1 MAEKESE
8 IRLKPTDSE
17 ADPDDGRSAFS
28 APVRLNPTGTPPP
41 DPPMPR
47 ILFVDDEPMILNSLR
62 LRFSRRHPDWDCSFA
77 ADGLEALER
86 VDEGAFDVVVTD
98 MRMPGMDGATL
109 LGIIRER
116 HPQTFRVVLSG
127 QMSRDAQLRALPV
140 THRFHAKPCVPADL
154 EQTIEQALDL
164 SRQLDDQAI
173 ARVVGGLQRLPAAPK
188 LYARITRMMADHRVG
203 LNQIARTVDQ
213 DPAMAARLLH
223 VANSAFFGVRR
234 QIRTSLEALNWLGV
248 DLTRKL
254 VLSSELA
261 VTFGSGASVRL
272 IEEVQLHATLT
283 ARIASRLVPA
293 RSARV
298 VSTAALLHEVGR
310 LVIAG
315 GEPGVFEEIQEAERS
330 LGDLCAAERSVL
342 GFTHAEVGAYLL
354 NLWGLPLDIVEAVA
368 NHHSPSATKG
378 GQGLSHAG
386 AIYVASELAVEARQ
400 RSPYAPDPRKLRLD
414 PQWLRSVGVEL
425 KLHEWCLLANHQH
438 GLMATAEPRP
448 RA

>member
-1 MAEKESE
+1 
-8 IRLKPTDSE
+8 
-17 ADPDDGRSAFS
+17 
-28 APVRLNPTGTPPP
+28 
-41 DPPMPR
+41 MPR

-62 LRFSRRHPDWDCSFA
+62 LRFSRRHPEWDCSFA
-77 ADGLEALER
+77 ADGLDALDHIDR
-86 VDEGAFDVVVTD
+86 GAFDVVVTD

-109 LGIIRER
+109 LGMVRER

-154 EQTIEQALDL
+154 EQTIEQALEL

-173 ARVVGGLQRLPAAPK
+173 ARVVGGLQRLPAAPR
-188 LYARITRMMADHRVG
+188 LYAQITRMMADHRVG
-203 LNQIARTVDQ
+203 LNQIAATVDQ

-261 VTFGSGASVRL
+261 VTFGSGASRKL
-272 IEEVQLHATLT
+272 IEDVQAHATLT

-293 RSARV
+293 SKARV

-310 LVIAG
+310 LVLANG
-315 GEPGVFEEIQEAERS
+315 ERS
-330 LGDLCAAERSVL
+330 VVERIRLLEAQHGDLCAAEREVL

-354 NLWGLPLDIVEAVA
+354 NLWGLPLDIVDAVA
-368 NHHSPSATKG
+368 HHHDPC
-378 GQGLSHAG
+378 QGKRARELTPAG
-386 AIYVASELAVEARQ
+386 AIYVASELAVAARQ

-414 PQWLRSVGVEL
+414 PAWLRSMGVEL
-425 KLHEWCLLANHQH
+425 KLHEWCLLANHQFS
-438 GLMATAEPRP
+438 LMSHAPPAGRP
-448 RA
+448 

>member
-1 MAEKESE
+1 MPGSHQE
-8 IRLKPTDSE
+8 RLKTSGGST
-17 ADPDDGRSAFS
+17 DPDDGGRVYPDGS
-28 APVRLNPTGTPPP
+28 RLLPPLSTTPEPA
-41 DPPMPR
+41 MPR

-62 LRFSRRHPDWDCSFA
+62 LRFSRRHPDWECSFA
-77 ADGLEALER
+77 SDGLEALDH
-86 VDEGAFDVVVTD
+86 VSQGAFDVVVTD

-109 LGIIRER
+109 LGMIRER

-140 THRFHAKPCVPADL
+140 THRFHHKPCVPADL

-173 ARVVGGLQRLPAAPK
+173 ARVVGGLQRLPAAPR
-188 LYARITRMMADHRVG
+188 LYAEITRMMADHSVG

-234 QIRTSLEALNWLGV
+234 QIRSSLEALNWLGV

-261 VTFGSGASVRL
+261 VTFGGGASRKL
-272 IEEVQLHATLT
+272 IEEVQSHATLT
-283 ARIASRLVPA
+283 ARIAARLVSSN
-293 RSARV
+293 RVRV

-310 LVIAG
+310 LVLANADPAVKSQINAARASG
-315 GEPGVFEEIQEAERS
+315 LDI
-330 LGDLCAAERSVL
+330 CAAEQSVL

-368 NHHSPSATKG
+368 HHHSPKQPTRG
-378 GQGLSHAG
+378 CEFTTAG
-386 AIYVASELAVEARQ
+386 VIYIASELAIAARQ

-414 PQWLRSVGVEL
+414 PAWLRSAGVEL
-425 KLHEWCLLANHQH
+425 KLHEWCLLANHQF
-438 GLMATAEPRP
+438 GMMAQQAPASP
-448 RA
+448 A